1 MKFKVK
7 VMETYKCLRKK
18 REWITNGKIESG
30 GLLDSLPIFSI
41 FEANDHRSDQFRGW
55 WMKDFQF
62 CVGPRPDCMHFGW
75 IVLSILVSDDFSV
88 CFSSCS
94 HFFSIKKTLKRN

>member
-30 GLLDSLPIFSI
+30 GLLDSLPIISI
-41 FEANDHRSDQFRGW
+41 FEANDHRSDQFRG
-55 WMKDFQF
+55 
-62 CVGPRPDCMHFGW
+62 
-75 IVLSILVSDDFSV
+75 
-88 CFSSCS
+88 
-94 HFFSIKKTLKRN
+94 